1 GPTVAVK
8 LFIDKE
14 KKRVLFA
21 ESDKDFVDILFSF
34 LTLPLGT
41 IVRLFNKQSQIG
53 CLDELYRS
61 VESLGE
67 DHFQTKECKAM
78 LLRPVNAAALHCD
91 RLRVKVDDA
100 DLTAIY

>member
-1 GPTVAVK
+1 
-8 LFIDKE
+8 
-14 KKRVLFA
+14 KRVLFA

-67 DHFQTKECKAM
+67 EHFQTRDCRTM
-78 LLRPVNAAALHCD
+78 LLRPVNAAAAHCD
-91 RLRVKVDDA
+91 QLKVKVDA
-100 DLTAIY
+100 DQTGIH